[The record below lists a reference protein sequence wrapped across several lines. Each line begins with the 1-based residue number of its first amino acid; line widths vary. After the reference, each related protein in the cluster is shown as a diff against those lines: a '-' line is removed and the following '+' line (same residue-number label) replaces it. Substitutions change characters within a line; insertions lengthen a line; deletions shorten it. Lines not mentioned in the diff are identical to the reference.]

1 MYIMIRWSDEAM
13 QLSVQLLD
21 IAKLKR
27 EQGKTIY
34 HQQIQIFKNLNL
46 TSAEQVKIYL
56 VAQDMDEIN
65 LPNKCY

>member
-34 HQQIQIFKNLNL
+34 FPQIQIFKNLNL
-46 TSAEQVKIYL
+46 TSAEQVEIYL

>member
-13 QLSVQLLD
+13 QLSVQLLNT
-21 IAKLKR
+21 AKLKR

-34 HQQIQIFKNLNL
+34 PQQIQINL
-46 TSAEQVKIYL
+46 TSAEQVEIYL